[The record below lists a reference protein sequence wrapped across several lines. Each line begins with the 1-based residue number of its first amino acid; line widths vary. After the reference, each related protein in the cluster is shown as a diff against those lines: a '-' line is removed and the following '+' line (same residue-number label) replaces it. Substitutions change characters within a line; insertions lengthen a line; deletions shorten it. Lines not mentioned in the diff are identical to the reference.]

1 MNAGPLLI
9 YGASGYSGRLM
20 TDAALATG
28 LRPILAGRDE
38 RKLAPL
44 AERLGLAH
52 RTARLEDTERLDT
65 ALDEVGAVLH
75 AAGPFAHTSRPMVDA
90 CLRTGTHYLD
100 LSAGVDDIEAIVA
113 RDAEARKRGIM
124 MMPGVGFDVVPSDC
138 LAAHVTRRLPHA
150 RRLAIGISGLAL
162 ATRGSAKAFAEYAGR
177 PITVRRN
184 GSIVSVPPGTL
195 EHPFDYGNGPRAS
208 SAVSWGD
215 VAAAYYTT
223 GVPNIEVYFEATP
236 VVRAMVMT
244 TAVLGPVLRMAPAQA
259 LLKTWA
265 DALPEGP
272 TEAQRAAVQTVI
284 VADAEDA
291 NGRHARARL
300 RAPEAYTLTAR
311 TGPAVGARV
320 LAGDL
325 EVGFQ
330 TPGRVFGPDFVLRF
344 AGVSREDLD

>member
-1 MNAGPLLI
+1 
-9 YGASGYSGRLM
+9 
-20 TDAALATG
+20 
-28 LRPILAGRDE
+28 
-38 RKLAPL
+38 
-44 AERLGLAH
+44 
-52 RTARLEDTERLDT
+52 
-65 ALDEVGAVLH
+65 VLH
-75 AAGPFAHTSRPMVDA
+75 AAGPFSHTSRPMLDA

-113 RDAEARKRGIM
+113 RDAEARRRKIM

-138 LAAHVTRRLPHA
+138 LAAHVARRLPRA
-150 RRLAIGISGLAL
+150 QRLALGISGLAL

-177 PITVRRN
+177 AIRVRRD
-184 GSIVSVPPGTL
+184 GAIVGVPPGTL
-195 EHPFDYGNGPRAS
+195 ERPFDYGGGPRPS

-215 VAAAYYTT
+215 VATAYYTT

-236 VVRAMVMT
+236 VVRAMLT
-244 TAVLGPVLRMAPAQA
+244 TTTYFAPVLRTAPMQA

-272 TEAQRAAVQTVI
+272 SEAQRAAVETVI
-284 VADAEDA
+284 VAEAEDA
-291 NGRHARARL
+291 SGRRVHARL

-320 LAGDL
+320 LAGDI

-330 TPGRVFGPDFVLRF
+330 TPARIFGADFILRF
-344 AGVSREDLD
+344 TGVSREDLE